1 MFGLTEDDDLEEYLR
16 QKADQPYQL
25 DAGISDP
32 AEAAA
37 QSGGPAAG
45 RDPYQE
51 YLQMRQLMP
60 RGQGATQLPE
70 QDNTGALGAAGGAI
84 LDMVLNKGRGVGQI
98 AAATAGNLSE
108 QTNKRRQMEFELAR
122 QNSAKDPFQEYL
134 AYANL
139 AARQDDIANRGTNTA
154 IRGNLLDP
162 NSAQA
167 QGQIQQAAAKAGA
180 TKGAALDAT
189 HVRADDIA
197 EDAGLRSEQTALGRE
212 RADASFADAK
222 RGRDVER
229 AKEIAQAVGPV
240 QTQNAVS
247 RETALNPVR
256 AQGAADRITATA
268 QPTADAAVA
277 KQDALRD
284 DAADPEA
291 LKQKAAI
298 SEAGRKPDLAQSTD
312 PLIIP
317 GTHATPGY
325 EKQYAATV
333 GDPTRREKIVK
344 ALKAT
349 ESGMQA
355 IDDMIDLRGKEGYS
369 MMGKTPTSLET
380 SRKVI
385 GGMIADAGA
394 MGILQPSEWANIDT
408 ILPSSQFSKEDL
420 YNIYNNHQFPGQAGG
435 EGDVK
440 VQQLMGLRDSLMS
453 ALKKGYGT
461 YGITL
466 GDAQQPS
473 AAVAPPTAATSLQGT
488 DPDGAMS
495 DEPVGTTV
503 LVEITSP
510 KGNKIRREM
519 TPQEMKGFPPGML
532 RVIQ

>member
-16 QKADQPYQL
+16 QKAEQPYQL

-122 QNSAKDPFQEYL
+122 QNATKDPFQEYL

-256 AQGAADRITATA
+256 AEGAAERVTATAGPSAAAAADR
-268 QPTADAAVA
+268 Q
-277 KQDALRD
+277 QALRD
-284 DAADPEA
+284 DAADPDA
-291 LKQKAAI
+291 LKQREAI
-298 SEAGRKPDLAQSTD
+298 ATAGRDPEIAKNRDQNQINQFNEKNKDVMEVLRATQDLDKLILDKDGKLKPNLPIGPVDSRLADAKEYLGLTSPEDAGIASNLATARSAITKYYTGLASTSAQDKQFAKIAADPHSSDARFFEAYSKIKESMNARLAESATGREDLVAPVLKNGGINARAPTAQPSD
-312 PLIIP
+312 DSAEPDNFMQDD
-317 GTHATPGY
+317 GT
-325 EKQYAATV
+325 
-333 GDPTRREKIVK
+333 
-344 ALKAT
+344 
-349 ESGMQA
+349 
-355 IDDMIDLRGKEGYS
+355 
-369 MMGKTPTSLET
+369 
-380 SRKVI
+380 I
-385 GGMIADAGA
+385 GGTEPTM
-394 MGILQPSEWANIDT
+394 MANPD
-408 ILPSSQFSKEDL
+408 
-420 YNIYNNHQFPGQAGG
+420 
-435 EGDVK
+435 
-440 VQQLMGLRDSLMS
+440 
-453 ALKKGYGT
+453 GT
-461 YGITL
+461 YDIYEPGHKPREGVRLKFPLSTY
-466 GDAQQPS
+466 
-473 AAVAPPTAATSLQGT
+473 TSQGFKVLQ
-488 DPDGAMS
+488 
-495 DEPVGTTV
+495 
-503 LVEITSP
+503 
-510 KGNKIRREM
+510 
-519 TPQEMKGFPPGML
+519 
-532 RVIQ
+532 